1 MSLSPIAQISLP
13 LDIPDVDVMSTRQ
26 TKDGQY
32 IIVVS
37 SRSEEVTCGICR
49 QTIRCNYG
57 HGSPIQLRHLP
68 LLGFQTMIEIR
79 PKRGQCPDCDHHPT
93 TTQVL
98 EWYEQKAPHTK
109 AFDRYLMKQLVG
121 STVADVS
128 LKEKVGYDG
137 VLGAMRRQIGTE
149 INWDE
154 IDNLGTIG
162 IDEVAHKKGHKSY
175 RAVIS
180 ARQDDG
186 TVLILTVLPTRKKK
200 MLRRF

>member
-26 TKDGQY
+26 TKVGQY
-32 IIVVS
+32 IIVVA
-37 SRSEEVTCGICR
+37 SRSDKVTCGICH
-49 QTIRCNYG
+49 QPIHCNYG
-57 HGSPIQLRHLP
+57 CGSPIRLRHLP
-68 LLGFQTMIEIR
+68 LLGLQTIIEIR
-79 PKRGQCPDCDHHPT
+79 PKRGQCATCTNHPT

-98 EWYEQKAPHTK
+98 EWYEPRAPHTK
-109 AFDRYLMKQLVG
+109 AFDQYLMKQLIG

-128 LKEKVGYDG
+128 LKENVGYDA
-137 VLGAMRRQIGTE
+137 VLGSMRRQIATE

-162 IDEVAHKKGHKSY
+162 IDEVSQKKGHKGY

-180 ARQDDG
+180 ARQNDG
-186 TVLILTVLPTRKKK
+186 TVLILAVLGSRKKK
-200 MLRRF
+200 RSKRF